1 MKRLFDLSVSL
12 AGLTV
17 LFPVLLLVAGFV
29 WIASGRPVFF
39 HQERVGRNGRP
50 FTLVKFRTMANS
62 DRGEGTS
69 ITVRGDPRITP
80 LGRFLRRTKLDEL
93 PQLWNVVRGEMS
105 LVGPRPEVPEIV
117 EGYSPEML
125 EIFSVRPGI
134 TSIASLLLSDEEGL
148 LSLAPD
154 SERAYREVL
163 VPFKVELG
171 MEHVR
176 RDSLSFDISLLSR
189 TAWRLTLGRILKP
202 DKDPRVY
209 ALEKRIREIGA
220 SERG

>member
-1 MKRLFDLSVSL
+1 MKRLFDLSLSL
-12 AGLTV
+12 VGLAILLPV
-17 LFPVLLLVAGFV
+17 LFLVAAAV
-29 WIASGRPVFF
+29 WITSGGPVFF
-39 HQERVGRNGRP
+39 HQERVGLDGRP
-50 FTLVKFRTMANS
+50 FTLVKFRTMTAS
-62 DRGEGTS
+62 DGAGGTS

-93 PQLWNVVRGEMS
+93 PQLWNVVRGDMS

-134 TSIASLLLSDEEGL
+134 TSIASLLLSDEEEL
-148 LSLAPD
+148 LVLAPD

-176 RDSLSFDISLLSR
+176 KNSLSFDISVLIR
-189 TAWRLTLGRILKP
+189 TAWRLTLGRVSKAG
-202 DKDPRVY
+202 KDPRISV
-209 ALEKRIREIGA
+209 LGERIR
-220 SERG
+220 SESSR